1 MADPIAVPT
10 QTRVAPFS
18 MRRNANEDRIKRE
31 EEELE
36 KLKAAQTQSAE
47 TQETKNEEE
56 TSEENLTAEEKTFK
70 KRYGDLRRHSQK
82 VETDLRKE
90 IDDLKKLVEQST
102 EKQMKLP
109 ARDEDIDAWAKQ
121 YPDVYRIVESIA
133 LKKAKETQK
142 TLEERMRQVDETER
156 ETARQKARVE
166 LLKVHPDFDKIE
178 DDDDFHDWAEEQ
190 PKWVQDALYE
200 NDTDYRSA
208 ARAIDLYKADK
219 GLSGKK
225 SKQDDS
231 RAAAQAVN
239 TKGRS
244 APSATADQEGVFYE
258 SQVQKMSMQ
267 EYEAKQEDIVK
278 AMRSGKFVYDIS
290 GNAR

>member
-1 MADPIAVPT
+1 MAEVVIPT

-36 KLKAAQTQSAE
+36 KLKAAQTQPTE

-56 TSEENLTAEEKTFK
+56 TSDENLSAEEKTFK

-82 VETDLRKE
+82 VESDLRKE
-90 IDDLKKLVEQST
+90 IDDLKKLVEQSA
-102 EKQMKLP
+102 EKQMRLP
-109 ARDEDIDAWAKQ
+109 ARDEDIDAWARQ

-133 LKKAKETQK
+133 VKKAKETQK
-142 TLEERMRQVDETER
+142 TLEERMRKVDETEK

-166 LLKVHPDFDKIE
+166 LLKLHPDFDKIE
-178 DDDDFHDWAEEQ
+178 EDDDFHDWAEQQ

-200 NDTDYRSA
+200 NDNDYRAA

-219 GLSGKK
+219 GVYGKK
-225 SKQDDS
+225 SRQEDS
-231 RAAAQAVN
+231 RAVAQAVN
-239 TKGRS
+239 TRGRS
-244 APSATADQEGVFYE
+244 TPSATADQDGVFYE

-267 EYEAKQEDIVK
+267 EYESRQEEIVK
-278 AMRSGKFVYDIS
+278 AMRAGKFVYDIT

>member
-1 MADPIAVPT
+1 MAEAVIPT

-18 MRRNANEDRIKRE
+18 MRRNANEDRIKKD

-36 KLKAAQTQSAE
+36 QLKNAQATGIEGKS
-47 TQETKNEEE
+47 NDDDGD
-56 TSEENLTAEEKTFK
+56 ENLSAEEKTFK

-82 VETDLRKE
+82 TETELRKE
-90 IDDLKKLVEQST
+90 IEDLKKLVEQT
-102 EKQMKLP
+102 AEKQMKLP
-109 ARDEDIDAWAKQ
+109 ARDEDIDAWARQ

-133 LKKAKETQK
+133 VKKAKETQK
-142 TLEERMRQVDETER
+142 GLEERIRQVDETEK

-166 LLKVHPDFDKIE
+166 LLKLHPDFDKIE
-178 DDDDFHDWAEEQ
+178 DDDDFHNWAEDQ

-200 NDTDYRSA
+200 NDNDYRSA

-219 GLSGKK
+219 GINTRRYR
-225 SKQDDS
+225 QEDS
-231 RAAAQAVN
+231 RSAAQAVN
-239 TKGRS
+239 TRGRS
-244 APSATADQEGVFYE
+244 TPNATADQNGVYYE

-278 AMRSGKFVYDIS
+278 AMRAGKFVYDIT

>member
-1 MADPIAVPT
+1 MADPIAVPV

-18 MRRNANEDRIKRE
+18 MRRNANEDRIKKD

-36 KLKAAQTQSAE
+36 QLKKQQDP
-47 TQETKNEEE
+47 
-56 TSEENLTAEEKTFK
+56 TSNKSSDDEDASDESLSAEEKTFK

-82 VETDLRKE
+82 VENDLRKE
-90 IDDLKKLVEQST
+90 VEELKRLVEQT
-102 EKQMKLP
+102 AEKQMKLP
-109 ARDEDIDAWAKQ
+109 AKDEDIDAWARQ

-133 LKKAKETQK
+133 VKKAKETQK
-142 TLEERMRQVDETER
+142 SLEERMRQVDETER
-156 ETARQKARVE
+156 ETARQKARIE
-166 LLKVHPDFDKIE
+166 LLKVHPDFDRIE
-178 DDDDFHDWAEEQ
+178 DDDDFHDWAEDQ

-219 GLSGKK
+219 GISNKK
-225 SKQDDS
+225 NKSEDG

-239 TKGRS
+239 TRTRS
-244 APSATADQEGVFYE
+244 APNPSADQEGVFYE
-258 SQVQKMSMQ
+258 SQVQKMSIS

-278 AMRSGKFVYDIS
+278 AMRSGKFVYDVT

>member
-1 MADPIAVPT
+1 MANQQVVVPT

-18 MRRNANEDRIKRE
+18 MRRNANEDRIKKE

-36 KLKAAQTQSAE
+36 QLKNAQATGTEGKS
-47 TQETKNEEE
+47 NEDD
-56 TSEENLTAEEKTFK
+56 SDENLSAEEKTFK

-82 VETDLRKE
+82 IETELRKE
-90 IDDLKKLVEQST
+90 IDDLKKLVEQT
-102 EKQMKLP
+102 AEKQMKLP
-109 ARDEDIDAWAKQ
+109 ARDEDIDAWARQ

-133 LKKAKETQK
+133 VKKAKETQK
-142 TLEERMRQVDETER
+142 GLEERIRQVDETEK

-166 LLKVHPDFDKIE
+166 LLKLHPDFDKIE
-178 DDDDFHDWAEEQ
+178 DDDDFHNWAEDQ

-200 NDTDYRSA
+200 NDNDYRSA

-219 GLSGKK
+219 GISTKRPR
-225 SKQDDS
+225 QEDS

-239 TKGRS
+239 TRGRS
-244 APSATADQEGVFYE
+244 TPNATADQDGVFYE

-267 EYEAKQEDIVK
+267 EYEAKQEEIVK
-278 AMRSGKFVYDIS
+278 AMRAGKFVYDIT

>member
-1 MADPIAVPT
+1 MAEVAIPT

-18 MRRNANEDRIKRE
+18 MRRNANDDRIKKE

-36 KLKAAQTQSAE
+36 KLKMAQTTNTEVKS
-47 TQETKNEEE
+47 NEEE
-56 TSEENLTAEEKTFK
+56 TPEENLTAEEKTFK

-90 IDDLKKLVEQST
+90 IDELKNLVEQST

-166 LLKVHPDFDKIE
+166 LLKIHPDFDKIE

-200 NDTDYRSA
+200 NDADYRSA
-208 ARAIDLYKADK
+208 ARAIDLYKSDK

-231 RAAAQAVN
+231 RAAAQAVS
-239 TKGRS
+239 TKGR
-244 APSATADQEGVFYE
+244 ATPNATADQDGVFYE

-278 AMRSGKFVYDIS
+278 AMRSGKFVYDIT

>member
-1 MADPIAVPT
+1 MAEAVVPT

-18 MRRNANEDRIKRE
+18 MRRNANDDRIKRE

-36 KLKAAQTQSAE
+36 KLKTQQAQPTDK
-47 TQETKNEEE
+47 QETNNEEDP
-56 TSEENLTAEEKTFK
+56 SDGNLNAEEKTFK

-82 VETDLRKE
+82 METDLRKE
-90 IDDLKKLVEQST
+90 IDDLKRLVEQTT

-133 LKKAKETQK
+133 VKKAKETQK
-142 TLEERMRQVDETER
+142 GLEERIRQVDETEK
-156 ETARQKARVE
+156 ETARAKARVE
-166 LLKVHPDFDKIE
+166 LLKIHSDFDKIE
-178 DDDDFHDWAEEQ
+178 DDDDFHDWAEQQ

-219 GLSGKK
+219 GLLGKK
-225 SKQDDS
+225 QKEDDS

-239 TKGRS
+239 TRGRS
-244 APSATADQEGVFYE
+244 APNATADQEGVFYE

-278 AMRSGKFVYDIS
+278 AMRSGKFVYDIT